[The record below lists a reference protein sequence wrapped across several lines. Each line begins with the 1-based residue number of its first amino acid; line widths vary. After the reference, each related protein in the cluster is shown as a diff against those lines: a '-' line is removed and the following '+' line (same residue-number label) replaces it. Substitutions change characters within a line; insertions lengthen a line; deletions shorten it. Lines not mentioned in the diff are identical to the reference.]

1 MLQACDIVAD
11 ARRNE
16 ADLAAIS
23 ARLRVAGIRENR
35 VGDILEKGGFLK
47 PPDAP
52 RLREERVS

>member
-23 ARLRVAGIRENR
+23 ARLRVAGISQKR
-35 VGDILEKGGFLK
+35 VEEILQKEGLLET
-47 PPDAP
+47 PDDP